1 MVRVSGLASGMDIDQ
16 IVSDLMKAE
25 RMPIDKMKKQKQ
37 TLEWQRDDYR
47 SMNLLLSEFNNL
59 AFNMTLQ
66 SSYSSKTVSSADETK
81 IKAAATSSAGNA
93 SYTLSNVT
101 MATAAQS
108 ISDKSIASKIDP
120 TKSLWSQ
127 RDSIKTGSS
136 VWTEKKVEQAA
147 ITLSADTSTIKL
159 AKGSVS
165 AVNQDTGTLNFISVT
180 TGGTSKEYKVT
191 IGTKAETLG
200 SDEVFINED
209 TGEMTFGTTLTS
221 GSTIEA
227 FSYQQNVLNFSITT
241 YDSNGKATGDNKD
254 GSTSFEFDG
263 STSLNTVLT
272 QISNSKV
279 GISAFFDEGTN
290 KVVMTRKDTGN
301 LSSADSADGSNM
313 VFSGEFLTG
322 FLQLAGD
329 AKGTDAKFTLN
340 GLETT
345 RKSNTFTTGG
355 VTYTLQNNFTGDVR
369 VNVSND
375 TQKVFD
381 TIKDFVTKYNELI
394 EKINGKITEARDR
407 NYQPL
412 TDEEREKLTDKQA
425 EQWDDKAKSGLL
437 KGDSILSSGLNQMR
451 SNWYA
456 SVSGVSGAFS
466 QLTDI
471 GISTSANYSDRGKL
485 VIEGDGTKLKEA
497 IEKDPQSVMDL
508 FIKSG
513 SATSEKGIVR
523 RLRDTI
529 TQTVSKVEQRAGR
542 STWTSEQFLLGR
554 NLKSVNSQITSFESR
569 LTQVEDRYY
578 RQFTAMEKAIQ
589 NANAQSAQLSQ
600 YFS

>member
-66 SSYSSKTVSSADETK
+66 SSYSSKTVSSSDETK
-81 IKAAATSSAGNA
+81 VKAAATSSAANA

-108 ISDKSIASKIDP
+108 ISTSIDSSMDP

-127 RDSIKTGSS
+127 RGSMDSS
-136 VWTEKKVEQAA
+136 VWTEKTVEQAA
-147 ITLSADTSTIKL
+147 ITLSADTSTVKL
-159 AKGSVS
+159 AKGAIS
-165 AVNQDTGTLNFISVT
+165 AVNQNTGTLNSISVT
-180 TGGTSKEYKVT
+180 TDGTSKEYKVT
-191 IGTKAETLG
+191 IGTKAETLS

-227 FSYQQNVLNFSITT
+227 FSYQQNVLKFSITT
-241 YDSNGKATGDNKD
+241 YDSNGKATGDNTD
-254 GSTSFEFDG
+254 GSTPFEFDG
-263 STSLNTVLT
+263 STSLNTLLT

-313 VFSGEFLTG
+313 VFSGGFLTG

-394 EKINGKITEARDR
+394 EKINGKITEERDR

-456 SVSGVSGAFS
+456 SVSEVSGGFS

-508 FIKSG
+508 FMKSG
-513 SATSEKGIVR
+513 STTSEKGIVR

>member
-47 SMNLLLSEFNNL
+47 SMNLLLSDFNNL

-81 IKAAATSSAGNA
+81 VKAAATSSAGNA

-108 ISDKSIASKIDP
+108 ISSESIASKIDP

-127 RDSIKTGSS
+127 RNLIETDSS
-136 VWTEKKVEQAA
+136 VWTEKTVEQAA

-165 AVNQDTGTLNFISVT
+165 AVNQGTGTLSVT
-180 TGGTSKEYKVT
+180 TDGISKAYIIK
-191 IGTKAETLG
+191 IGTKAETLS

-241 YDSNGKATGDNKD
+241 YDSNGKATGDGPD
-254 GSTSFEFDG
+254 GSTVFEFDG
-263 STSLNTVLT
+263 STSLNNVLT
-272 QISNSKV
+272 QISNSKA

-301 LSSADSADGSNM
+301 LSSANSVEGANM
-313 VFSGEFLTG
+313 VFSDGFLTD
-322 FLQLAGD
+322 FLQLKSEV
-329 AKGTDAKFTLN
+329 KGTDAKFTLN

-394 EKINGKITEARDR
+394 EKINGKITEERDR

-412 TDEEREKLTDKQA
+412 TDQEREKLTDKQA

-437 KGDSILSSGLNQMR
+437 KGDTILSSGLNQMR

-508 FIKSG
+508 FMKSG
-513 SATSEKGIVR
+513 STTSEKGIVR

>member
-66 SSYSSKTVSSADETK
+66 SSYSSKTVSSSDETK
-81 IKAAATSSAGNA
+81 VKAAATSSAANA

-108 ISDKSIASKIDP
+108 ISTSIDSSMDP

-127 RDSIKTGSS
+127 RGSMDSS
-136 VWTEKKVEQAA
+136 VWTEKTVEQAA
-147 ITLSADTSTIKL
+147 ITLSADTSTVKL
-159 AKGSVS
+159 AKGAIS
-165 AVNQDTGTLNFISVT
+165 AVNQNTGTLNSISVT
-180 TGGTSKEYKVT
+180 TDGTSKEYKVT

-227 FSYQQNVLNFSITT
+227 FSYQQNVLKFSITT
-241 YDSNGKATGDNKD
+241 YDSNGKATGDNTD
-254 GSTSFEFDG
+254 GSTPFEFDG
-263 STSLNTVLT
+263 STSLNTLLT

-301 LSSADSADGSNM
+301 LSSADSGDGSNM
-313 VFSGEFLTG
+313 VFSGGFLTG
-322 FLQLAGD
+322 FLQLAVD

-394 EKINGKITEARDR
+394 EKINGKITEERDR

-425 EQWDDKAKSGLL
+425 EQWDVKAKSGLL

-456 SVSGVSGAFS
+456 SVSGVSGGFS

-508 FIKSG
+508 FMKSG
-513 SATSEKGIVR
+513 STTSEKGIVR